1 MQIKNKNFVSFSTY
15 GECIFYPTEYLNII
29 IGPNGTGKST
39 LVAAIVLG
47 LGGKPELL
55 SRSSSIGDYVKNGR
69 DEAIIKVE
77 IYRDTPDK
85 STIFERRFQ
94 RNGKSTFKM
103 GENVV
108 VEKIYL
114 SEIMEF
120 KIQIGNLCQFL
131 PQDRVQDF
139 AKMDPQTIFINTV
152 YSVCSHETINTF
164 EELKKMR
171 QGQLTEGDDVRKKK
185 EELEQL
191 QGNCNR

>member
-1 MQIKNKNFVSFSTY
+1 MNV
-15 GECIFYPTEYLNII
+15 I

-69 DEAIIKVE
+69 DEAVIKVE
-77 IYRDTPDK
+77 IYRDTPAK
-85 STIFERRFQ
+85 FMTFERRFP
-94 RNGKSTFKM
+94 RNGKSTFM
-103 GENVV
+103 IGENIV
-108 VEKIYL
+108 VEKKYL
-114 SEIMEF
+114 SEIMEY

-152 YSVCSHETINTF
+152 NSVCSQETNNNF
-164 EELKKMR
+164 EELKKLR
-171 QGQLTEGDDVRKKK
+171 QEQLSEGDGVRKKK

-191 QGNCNR
+191 QTHCNT